1 MPLLPSGH
9 PQPGAGGGRAPVAAA
24 AAGAPHGHV
33 TAAPLPPLSA
43 MAAAAAAGSLL
54 LGCLLGLALP
64 GSRALHTKGSVPL
77 DSLTFY
83 KVPPGGCW
91 ARAGELG
98 GEVGGAAV

>member
-1 MPLLPSGH
+1 
-9 PQPGAGGGRAPVAAA
+9 
-24 AAGAPHGHV
+24 
-33 TAAPLPPLSA
+33 

-83 KVPPGGCW
+83 KVPPAGCW

-98 GEVGGAAV
+98 GRWGARPCRESRAPALSTAGLPRGARGKEPGLGCGGPGGAERGQPG